1 MGDGQETQVEYW
13 NGINGEVWAREAEL
27 TDPRLEHFG
36 QAGIGVLA
44 PRPGDRVLDVG
55 CGAGAT
61 SRALATLVGSSG
73 QVTGVDISRPLLAVA
88 RARGGGPRYIEA
100 DAGSTAID
108 MVFDKIFSR
117 FGVMF
122 FEDPPAAFASL
133 RRLVPG
139 GRLTFVCWRSPQ
151 ENLAMTQPLAL
162 VRHLLPEGP
171 PFDPDAPGPF
181 AFANRDKVERI
192 LRGAGWRDVVIE
204 PRDSTYLL
212 GGTADEA
219 VRYVTTI
226 GPLARALREHP
237 DRSDAVQSVL
247 TSAFAAH
254 GSGPI
259 ALAATTWIVSAA
271 A

>member
-1 MGDGQETQVEYW
+1 MGEGPQTQVEYW

-36 QAGIGVLA
+36 QAAIDVLA

-61 SRALATLVGSSG
+61 SRALAKLVGSSG

-88 RARGGGPRYIEA
+88 RARGGGPRYVEA
-100 DAGSTAID
+100 DAGNAALDTA
-108 MVFDKIFSR
+108 FDKIFSR

-122 FEDPPAAFASL
+122 FENPRAAFTSL
-133 RRLVPG
+133 LRLAPG
-139 GRLTFVCWRSPQ
+139 GRLAFVCWRSPQ

-162 VRHLLPEGP
+162 VQHLLPEGP

-181 AFANRDKVERI
+181 AFADRGKVERI
-192 LRGAGWRDVVIE
+192 LRDAGWRDVVIE
-204 PRDSTYLL
+204 PHDSSYVL
-212 GGTADEA
+212 GATVDDA
-219 VRYVTTI
+219 VRYATTI

-237 DRSDAVQSVL
+237 DRADAVRSVL
-247 TSAFAAH
+247 GAAFAAH
-254 GSGPI
+254 GPGPI
-259 ALAATTWIVSAA
+259 ALPATTWIVSASA
-271 A
+271 